1 MKPLGGLEVV
11 WFGWRLEMRKLP
23 LMVVLSKTQIE
34 FFEFA
39 ENGGDVAK
47 NFGNTSIKLLCAQ
60 CKRRVF
66 FFINI

>member
-47 NFGNTSIKLLCAQ
+47 NFGNTSI
-60 CKRRVF
+60 
-66 FFINI
+66 